1 MPPEQRSADN
11 LPVENGGARSRLVS
25 IGSSDSREYP
35 LDKQTVAIGSHPSND
50 VVLDDTTVSRRHA
63 TIARK
68 LGRFELADLGSTNG
82 TFVNGGRV
90 RKPIA
95 LERGDEIKFGSA
107 RFAFVAA
114 GDPLP
119 ASARAARAPGRL
131 GRRLAILA
139 VMFIAGFAGIRYRRE
154 IGPAASTIAAWI
166 SSRRSGTAPSAANT
180 QSAATDAA
188 ASEGRASPS
197 AAIPAAVGPEWLRRV
212 NYYRAMV
219 KLPPIVEDPALS
231 RGDRAH
237 TIYVVKNYHYEIAH
251 RGLGA
256 EMHTEDPGSPNFT
269 PEGLEAAKA
278 SDMDVW
284 FMPQRPANAIDRPG
298 LSDPDEWSAERTPGS
313 PAWSIDGWMSIP
325 FHRMPILNPRLT
337 SAGFGIY
344 CESGAC
350 AAGLNL
356 LNGSQRKSPAAVA
369 ERGPIEF
376 PPDGAAVAIRSFGNE
391 WPDPRTNCPGYEPPS
406 GLAITLQ
413 LGAWMD
419 THRGEYSIAREN
431 ADGSR
436 AAVEA
441 CGFDSTSY
449 SNPDGYSQELGRN
462 VLKSYGA
469 VAVIPRA
476 PLDKG
481 AKYAVS
487 MGANGKQYEW
497 TFSTRP

>member
-1 MPPEQRSADN
+1 MPPSPSSADN
-11 LPVENGGARSRLVS
+11 APDGNGSARIRLVS

-50 VVLDDTTVSRRHA
+50 VVLDETTVSRRHA
-63 TIARK
+63 TITRK
-68 LGRFELADLGSTNG
+68 PGRFELADLGSTNG

-95 LERGDEIKFGSA
+95 LTRGDEIKFGSA
-107 RFAFVAA
+107 RFAFIAA
-114 GDPLP
+114 GDPIP
-119 ASARAARAPGRL
+119 APSRAAGAPGRL
-131 GRRLAILA
+131 GRALAIAA
-139 VMFIAGFAGIRYRRE
+139 VMFIAGLAGVRYLSG
-154 IGPAASTIAAWI
+154 IKPAAPAIAARI
-166 SSRRSGTAPSAANT
+166 SSRRPSSAPSATST
-180 QSAATDAA
+180 QSASANPQAK
-188 ASEGRASPS
+188 ASSTPALS
-197 AAIPAAVGPEWLRRV
+197 AIPAAVEPEWLRRV
-212 NYYRAMV
+212 NYYRAMA
-219 KLPPIVEDPALS
+219 KLAPIVEDPALS
-231 RGDRAH
+231 KGDRAH
-237 TIYVVKNYHYEIAH
+237 AIYVVRNHHNEIVN

-256 EMHTEDPGSPNFT
+256 EMHTEDPRSPNFT

-284 FMPQRPANAIDRPG
+284 FMPPRPAGAIEAPG
-298 LSDPDEWSAERTPGS
+298 LSDPDQWSAQRAPGS

-337 SAGFGIY
+337 SAGFGLY

-350 AAGLNL
+350 VAGLNL
-356 LNGSQRKSPAAVA
+356 LNGAQRKLTAAVA
-369 ERGPIEF
+369 ESGPIEF
-376 PPDGAAVAIRSFGNE
+376 PPDGATVAIRSFGNE
-391 WPDPRTNCPGYEPPS
+391 WPDPRSNCPGYEPPS

-413 LGAWMD
+413 LGTWMD
-419 THRGEYSIAREN
+419 THLGKYSIAREN

-462 VLKSYGA
+462 VLKSYGT
-469 VAVIPRA
+469 VVVIPRA

-487 MGANGKQYEW
+487 MSANGNQYDW

>member
-1 MPPEQRSADN
+1 MPPEQRAADN
-11 LPVENGGARSRLVS
+11 VPGENGSARSRLVS

-63 TIARK
+63 TITRK
-68 LGRFELADLGSTNG
+68 RGRFELADLGSTNG
-82 TFVNGGRV
+82 TLVNGGRV
-90 RKPIA
+90 RNTIA
-95 LERGDEIKFGSA
+95 LKRGDEIKFGSV
-107 RFAFVAA
+107 RFAFIAA
-114 GDPLP
+114 GDPIP
-119 ASARAARAPGRL
+119 APARAARAPSRL
-131 GRRLAILA
+131 GRRLAIA
-139 VMFIAGFAGIRYRRE
+139 VVMFIAGFAGVRYRSE
-154 IGPAASTIAAWI
+154 IGPATSAIAAWI
-166 SSRRSGTAPSAANT
+166 SPRRPSSAPSAANT
-180 QSAATDAA
+180 QSA
-188 ASEGRASPS
+188 SPS
-197 AAIPAAVGPEWLRRV
+197 EQAKATSTPALSAIPAAAQPEWLRRV

-231 RGDRAH
+231 SGDRAH
-237 TIYVVKNYHYEIAH
+237 TMYIVRNYHDAIEH
-251 RGLGA
+251 GGLGA

-269 PEGLEAAKA
+269 PEGLEAAKS

-284 FMPQRPANAIDRPG
+284 SMRGVSRDANAT
-298 LSDPDEWSAERTPGS
+298 SDADKWGS
-313 PAWSIDGWMSIP
+313 PTWSIDGWMAIP

-344 CESGAC
+344 CESGVC

-356 LNGSQRKSPAAVA
+356 LNGSQRKLPAGAA
-369 ERGPIEF
+369 ESGPIEF
-376 PPDGAAVAIRSFGNE
+376 PPDGATVAIRSFGNE
-391 WPDPRTNCPGYEPPS
+391 WPDPRTNCPGYEPRS

-413 LGAWMD
+413 LGTWMD
-419 THRGEYSIAREN
+419 THLGEYSIAREN

-436 AAVEA
+436 TTVEA

-462 VLKSYGA
+462 ILKSYGTT
-469 VAVIPRA
+469 VVIPRA

-487 MGANGKQYEW
+487 MSANGKQYDW

>member
-11 LPVENGGARSRLVS
+11 VRGENGSACSRLVS

-63 TIARK
+63 TIACTP
-68 LGRFELADLGSTNG
+68 GSFELADLGSTNG

-95 LERGDEIKFGSA
+95 LKRGDEIKFGSV
-107 RFAFVAA
+107 RFAFIAV
-114 GDPLP
+114 GDPIP
-119 ASARAARAPGRL
+119 APTRAPRAPSRL
-131 GRRLAILA
+131 GRGLVFLAA
-139 VMFIAGFAGIRYRRE
+139 TFIAGFAAVRYRSE
-154 IGPAASTIAAWI
+154 IGPAASAIAARI
-166 SSRRSGTAPSAANT
+166 SSRRPSSAPSAANT
-180 QSAATDAA
+180 QSVSADLQAKAT
-188 ASEGRASPS
+188 SSP
-197 AAIPAAVGPEWLRRV
+197 ATAIPAVAQPEWLSRM

-231 RGDRAH
+231 KGDRAH
-237 TIYVVKNYHYEIAH
+237 TLYVVKNYHDAIEH
-251 RGLGA
+251 GGLGA
-256 EMHTEDPGSPNFT
+256 EMHTENPGSPYFT
-269 PEGLEAAKA
+269 PEGLEAAKS

-284 FMPQRPANAIDRPG
+284 SMRGVSSDANAT
-298 LSDPDEWSAERTPGS
+298 SDADEWGS
-313 PAWSIDGWMSIP
+313 PTWSIDGWMAIP

-337 SAGFGIY
+337 SAGFGMY

-356 LNGSQRKSPAAVA
+356 LNGSQRKLPAGAA
-369 ERGPIEF
+369 ESGPIEF
-376 PPDGAAVAIRSFGNE
+376 PPDGATVAIRSFGNE
-391 WPDPRTNCPGYEPPS
+391 WPDPRTNCPGYESPS

-419 THRGEYSIAREN
+419 THLGEYSIAREN

-436 AAVEA
+436 TAVEA

-462 VLKSYGA
+462 ILKSYGT
-469 VAVIPRA
+469 VVVIPRA

-487 MGANGKQYEW
+487 MSANGKQCDW